1 MNTTP
6 VEIEE
11 LLDRRLREANLSRFV
26 NKEQSQFLDFPDE
39 LFVEVVLND
48 ATFLG
53 EVEKIIRHTAQE
65 LKNDR
70 NITLD
75 SVIRAVWEIVDVSYI
90 GPSRSAD
97 GGLRAAYE
105 FHVTL
110 KSGDR
115 QHRVIV
121 DVFWGA
127 MEFLEQKLG
136 LQKFLAGPEG
146 AKGHLDEEM
155 VAKTVRSFIQHQ
167 LSLGGISYWD
177 PLLYPRLEM
186 NDAAML
192 FVLGQSTTFNELR
205 QAVSD
210 AFEPPVV
217 DSFFSG
223 LAASH
228 VKVRKFAVVLPE
240 LSNLL
245 GGAYRRGQT
254 FSTNASELFQKL
266 DRTEQELLKNY
277 FYARVE
283 RLKADSPELF
293 RKFSAVFS

>member
-1 MNTTP
+1 MNTMP

-26 NKEQSQFLDFPDE
+26 NKEQSQFLDFPDQ
-39 LFVEVVLND
+39 LFVEIVLND

-65 LKNDR
+65 LKARD
-70 NITLD
+70 IKLD
-75 SVIRAVWEIVDVSYI
+75 SVIRAVWEIVDVNYF

-115 QHRVIV
+115 QHHAFV

-127 MEFLEQKLG
+127 VEFLEQKLG
-136 LQKFLAGPEG
+136 LQKFLARPGE

-155 VAKTVRSFIQHQ
+155 VAKTVRSFVQHQ

-192 FVLGQSTTFNELR
+192 FVLGQSTSFNELR

-210 AFEPPVV
+210 AFDPSVV

-223 LAASH
+223 LAASR
-228 VKVRKFAVVLPE
+228 VKIRNFDAVLPE

-266 DRTEQELLKNY
+266 NRAEQELLKNY

-283 RLKADSPELF
+283 RLKAESSEIV
-293 RKFSAVFS
+293 RKFSAAFS